1 MIESTPET
9 ESITLTQS
17 QREQLARLVH
27 DDIMQALAACSLA
40 TDLGARF
47 CREGRTQDALE
58 ELALIRS
65 GLDLGVLKLR
75 DLLAE
80 LRVSS

>member
-1 MIESTPET
+1 MIESGPES
-9 ESITLTQS
+9 ESTTLSHS
-17 QREQLARLVH
+17 QRERLGRLVH

-40 TDLGARF
+40 SDLGARF
-47 CREGRTQDALE
+47 CRDGRTEDALE
-58 ELALIRS
+58 ELTLIRA
-65 GLDLGVLKLR
+65 GLDLAVLKLR